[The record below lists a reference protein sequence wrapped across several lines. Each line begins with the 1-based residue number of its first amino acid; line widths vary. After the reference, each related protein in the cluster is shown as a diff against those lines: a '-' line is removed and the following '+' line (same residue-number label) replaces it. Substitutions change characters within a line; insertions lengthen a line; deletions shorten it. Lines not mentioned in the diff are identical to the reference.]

1 MNMRRTRIRDDGV
14 DRHNKGM
21 AMKGATAET
30 EDRGPI
36 EVLDGRVDE
45 AGLALEDAAARL
57 EGRLRA
63 ADHHRLLMIFF
74 ICSES
79 VFFLS
84 LIVAYITYHG
94 ASGTKPGDVLSVPRT
109 GLFSLALFASSATIW
124 RAERAH
130 RRREG
135 GRMRFWLLATI
146 ALGVIFLC
154 GQALEWRGLI
164 AGGVTLSRDLFGT
177 TFFTLTGFHGLHVIV
192 GLIALATLTAIGF
205 AGELDGGDEVAL
217 STVSLY
223 WHFVDA
229 VWVVVFSVIYL
240 WTLL

>member
-1 MNMRRTRIRDDGV
+1 MALSGSRAEATDQGPVDALDRRI
-14 DRHNKGM
+14 
-21 AMKGATAET
+21 
-30 EDRGPI
+30 
-36 EVLDGRVDE
+36 DE
-45 AGLALEDAAARL
+45 AGLAIEDATSRL
-57 EGRLRA
+57 EERLRGA
-63 ADHHRLLMIFF
+63 EHHRLLMIFF

-94 ASGTKPGDVLSVPRT
+94 ASGTQPGDVLSVPRT
-109 GLFSLALFASSATIW
+109 GLFSLALFASSATLGL
-124 RAERAH
+124 AERAH
-130 RRREG
+130 RRRQG
-135 GRMRFWLLATI
+135 GRLRGWLLATI
-146 ALGVIFLC
+146 ALGVIFLF

-192 GLIALATLTAIGF
+192 GLLALATTTAIGF
-205 AGELDGGDEVAL
+205 AGELDGGDEAAL

>member
-1 MNMRRTRIRDDGV
+1 MSE
-14 DRHNKGM
+14 
-21 AMKGATAET
+21 ATVKAD
-30 EDRGPI
+30 DRGPI
-36 EVLDGRVDE
+36 EALDRRVDE
-45 AGLALEDAAARL
+45 AGLAIEDAASRL
-57 EGRLRA
+57 ERRLRK
-63 ADHHRLLMIFF
+63 ADRHRLLMIFF

-84 LIVAYITYHG
+84 LIIAYILYHG
-94 ASGTKPGDVLSVPRT
+94 ASGTQPGDVLTVLRT
-109 GLFSLALFASSATIW
+109 GLFSLALFSSSATLW

-135 GRMRFWLLATI
+135 GRLRFWLLATI
-146 ALGVIFLC
+146 ALGVIFLL

-164 AGGVTLSRDLFGT
+164 ADGVTLSRDLFGT

-192 GLIALATLTAIGF
+192 GLLALAIVTAVGF
-205 AGELDGGDEVAL
+205 AGELNGGDEAAL

-223 WHFVDA
+223 WHFVDV
-229 VWVVVFSVIYL
+229 VWVVVFSTIYL

>member
-1 MNMRRTRIRDDGV
+1 MRRTRTMRDHAARQ
-14 DRHNKGM
+14 DRGL
-21 AMKGATAET
+21 AMSGATAET
-30 EDRGPI
+30 DDQNPI
-36 EVLDGRVDE
+36 EVLDRRIDE
-45 AGLALEDAAARL
+45 AGLALEDATSRL
-57 EGRLRA
+57 EHRLRV

-84 LIVAYITYHG
+84 LIVAYVTYHG
-94 ASGTKPGDVLSVPRT
+94 ASGTQPGDVLSVLRT
-109 GLFSLALFASSATIW
+109 GLFSVALFASSATIW

-146 ALGVIFLC
+146 ALGVIFLF